1 MTMTMTK
8 HMISL
13 DAIEEIAQRHLNE
26 LPEEFR
32 QYLGDIVFRVQ
43 DLPDAETLEALD
55 LASPYDLLG
64 LYHGVD
70 MASKSVMDPHP
81 DIDMIFLYRLPMLD
95 FCQKTGED
103 LNNLVRHV
111 LVHEIGHHFG
121 LSDDDMQAIED
132 EE

>member
-1 MTMTMTK
+1 
-8 HMISL
+8 MISL

-43 DLPDAETLEALD
+43 DLPDAETIEALE

-95 FCQKTGED
+95 FCQETGED

>member
-1 MTMTMTK
+1 
-8 HMISL
+8 MISL

-43 DLPDAETLEALD
+43 DLPDAETIEALE

-70 MASKSVMDPHP
+70 MASKSVMDPQP

-95 FCQKTGED
+95 FCQETGED

>member
-1 MTMTMTK
+1 MTK

-95 FCQKTGED
+95 FCQETGED

>member
-1 MTMTMTK
+1 
-8 HMISL
+8 MISL
-13 DAIEEIAQRHLNE
+13 DAIEAIAQRHLNE

-43 DLPDAETLEALD
+43 DLPDPETVEALD

-64 LYHGVD
+64 LYHGVN

-81 DIDMIFLYRLPMLD
+81 EIDMIFLYRLPMLD

-121 LSDDDMQAIED
+121 LSDDDMHSIED

>member
-1 MTMTMTK
+1 MTK

-13 DAIEEIAQRHLNE
+13 DAIEEIAQRRLNE

>member
-1 MTMTMTK
+1 MNK

>member
-1 MTMTMTK
+1 MTK
-8 HMISL
+8 HMIRL

-95 FCQKTGED
+95 FCQETGED

>member
-1 MTMTMTK
+1 
-8 HMISL
+8 MISL

>member
-1 MTMTMTK
+1 
-8 HMISL
+8 MISL

-43 DLPDAETLEALD
+43 DLPDAETIEALE

-64 LYHGVD
+64 LYHGVN
-70 MASKSVMDPHP
+70 MASKSVMDPQP

-95 FCQKTGED
+95 FCQETGED

>member
-1 MTMTMTK
+1 
-8 HMISL
+8 MISL

-43 DLPDAETLEALD
+43 DLPDTETIEALE

-64 LYHGVD
+64 LYHGVN
-70 MASKSVMDPHP
+70 MASKSVMDPQP

-95 FCQKTGED
+95 FCQETGED

-132 EE
+132 EA

>member
-1 MTMTMTK
+1 MTK

-43 DLPDAETLEALD
+43 DLPDTETIEALE

-64 LYHGVD
+64 LYHGVN
-70 MASKSVMDPHP
+70 MASKSVMDPQP

-95 FCQKTGED
+95 FCQETGED

>member
-1 MTMTMTK
+1 MTMTK
-8 HMISL
+8 HMIGL

>member
-1 MTMTMTK
+1 MTK

-43 DLPDAETLEALD
+43 DLPDAETIEALE

-70 MASKSVMDPHP
+70 MASKSVMDPQP

-95 FCQKTGED
+95 FCQETGED

-121 LSDDDMQAIED
+121 LSDDDMQAI
-132 EE
+132 

>member
-1 MTMTMTK
+1 
-8 HMISL
+8 MISL

-43 DLPDAETLEALD
+43 DLPDTETIEALE

-64 LYHGVD
+64 LYHGVN
-70 MASKSVMDPHP
+70 MASKSVMDPQP

-95 FCQKTGED
+95 FCQETGED

>member
-1 MTMTMTK
+1 MTK

>member
-1 MTMTMTK
+1 MTK

-43 DLPDAETLEALD
+43 DLPDAETIEALE

-70 MASKSVMDPHP
+70 MASKSVMDPQP

-95 FCQKTGED
+95 FCQETGED